1 MRLTIVVN
9 MYNTAAYMPKCLD
22 TLLHQDIPQGDY
34 EIILVDDCSTD
45 NSLELANEYARKVNG
60 CTKTQINTACAAI
73 NIDKQDEV
81 IKNAHSTSV
90 SSDSPHGLE
99 CNQPQVLTSE
109 LAAPVI
115 ANAPNMPT
123 DESHVE
129 CLQKNVDCI
138 NCEKNE
144 KNNVAS
150 SDCEKKNQWHE
161 LIRVI
166 HHEKNKGLAAA
177 RNTGID
183 AAKGEYLCFV
193 DPDDYIEKNSLAALL
208 KQMDDEQLDML
219 RFNYQKVDEQYN
231 NVPDSEIEARFD
243 YTPKI
248 MSGTEFLAHRLG
260 IGCYVWAYIYRL
272 DFIRKTGIR
281 FFEGCFFDDAPWLP
295 RILQKAQRI
304 NVIPVRHQYY
314 LQRSTSMVHA
324 RNKQAIIRR
333 ADMHMQM
340 IDILLEQKCTAPKE
354 TYEWYD
360 MMFAQAA
367 ISMLTSMATI
377 DYTLSLD
384 YYKRLRE
391 KKIFPL
397 STARASKK
405 SIRKIKMLNKIP
417 RLTLFFV
424 YMRNR

>member
-1 MRLTIVVN
+1 MRLTRVVN

-260 IGCYVWAYIYRL
+260 IGCYVWAYIYRSN
-272 DFIRKTGIR
+272 
-281 FFEGCFFDDAPWLP
+281 
-295 RILQKAQRI
+295 Q
-304 NVIPVRHQYY
+304 
-314 LQRSTSMVHA
+314 
-324 RNKQAIIRR
+324 
-333 ADMHMQM
+333 
-340 IDILLEQKCTAPKE
+340 
-354 TYEWYD
+354 
-360 MMFAQAA
+360 
-367 ISMLTSMATI
+367 
-377 DYTLSLD
+377 
-384 YYKRLRE
+384 
-391 KKIFPL
+391 
-397 STARASKK
+397 
-405 SIRKIKMLNKIP
+405 
-417 RLTLFFV
+417 
-424 YMRNR
+424 